1 MLIRDLMT
9 KRVITLDA
17 DAKLI
22 DAVSLMVNH
31 GFRHV
36 PIIRDNTV
44 VGLITALSIIKDVDK
59 MGIQVLSG
67 YVRDASLIANFIKA
81 SQSDDVND
89 IVKKMINERMDA
101 ALVFDG
107 DTVIGIITERDL
119 VHKIPAQLFSRRRI
133 FDVMSGKPVVLDL
146 DSSINDSI
154 KTAATHD
161 IRHLLIARGDRVMGV
176 VSIRDILRHLMKHVE
191 VGKGIDLGLSIS
203 SIMSHNPIT
212 IDPGAYVIDAVNLM
226 RNNNVS
232 SLPVV
237 ERGKL
242 MGIVT
247 ERDLIREIIT

>member
-1 MLIRDLMT
+1 MFIRDLMT

-89 IVKKMINERMDA
+89 IVKKMIN
-101 ALVFDG
+101 
-107 DTVIGIITERDL
+107 
-119 VHKIPAQLFSRRRI
+119 
-133 FDVMSGKPVVLDL
+133 
-146 DSSINDSI
+146 
-154 KTAATHD
+154 
-161 IRHLLIARGDRVMGV
+161 
-176 VSIRDILRHLMKHVE
+176 
-191 VGKGIDLGLSIS
+191 
-203 SIMSHNPIT
+203 
-212 IDPGAYVIDAVNLM
+212 
-226 RNNNVS
+226 
-232 SLPVV
+232 
-237 ERGKL
+237 
-242 MGIVT
+242 
-247 ERDLIREIIT
+247 